1 MLENITRNIANK
13 VIRENLDNLIR
24 FAFFRLG
31 DMPKAEDAVHE
42 AILRILDNPPAMIRP
57 GSLKSYLFR
66 TVYNLCQD
74 SFREN
79 IHYTKM
85 PVEAI
90 ERLEYENDETLD
102 MEEAER
108 IYRLLELIPVKESE
122 VIRMNVIDELS
133 FAEISRIMHLP
144 QSTVKYRY
152 KCGMK
157 KLRDMYSKQKLS

>member
-1 MLENITRNIANK
+1 MLEKITRSIANN
-13 VIRENLDNLIR
+13 VIEGNLDRLIR

-31 DMPKAEDAVHE
+31 DMSKAEDAVQE
-42 AILRILDNPPAMIRP
+42 AILRILDNPPSILMP
-57 GSLKSYLFR
+57 EKLKAYLYR

-74 SFREN
+74 SFREDL
-79 IHYTKM
+79 HYTKI
-85 PVEAI
+85 PI
-90 ERLEYENDETLD
+90 ESMEVAENGNDNTLD

-108 IYRLLELIPVKESE
+108 LYGLLEHIPEKESE

-157 KLRDMYSKQKLS
+157 KMRDLYSNNKLS

>member
-1 MLENITRNIANK
+1 MLETITRSIANK
-13 VIRENLDNLIR
+13 VVRENLDDLIR

-42 AILRILDNPPAMIRP
+42 AILRILDNPPSLFKP
-57 GSLKSYLFR
+57 GGLKAYLYR

-74 SFREN
+74 SFREEFLHMK
-79 IHYTKM
+79 I
-85 PVEAI
+85 PI
-90 ERLEYENDETLD
+90 ESIEGKEEESEEILD
-102 MEEAER
+102 KEEAER
-108 IYRLLELIPVKESE
+108 IFGLLKHIPAKESE

-133 FAEISRIMHLP
+133 FAEISRIMNIP

-157 KLRDMYSKQKLS
+157 KMRDLYSNTQ